1 MPIPHPS
8 GTMKPDY
15 THITVILDRSGSMQ
29 RIADDIIGGFNDF
42 VHQQKEG
49 TGTATLTLVQF
60 DTQDPYE
67 VIHWFKPIG
76 EIPPLTNETFIPR
89 ASTPLWDAVG
99 RGIADLERSLSLLP
113 PEAQPE
119 QVVMVVVTDGMENS
133 SHQFRGSQIRKMITE
148 KSEKH
153 QWQFVYLSADLNA
166 VNEAEKTGFSKTS
179 SMSYDPSAAGVK
191 DAWYSTADTIR
202 KYRNKSQASV
212 HFSEE
217 DRKRQQ
223 SEQKRQQQAKK
234 NEQTP
239 EPPEEHS

>member
-15 THITVILDRSGSMQ
+15 THITVILDRSGSMH

-42 VHQQKEG
+42 VHRQKEG

-76 EIPPLTNETFIPR
+76 EIPPLTNQTFIPR
-89 ASTPLWDAVG
+89 AGTPLWDAVG
-99 RGIADLERSLSLLP
+99 RAIADLERSLSLLVP
-113 PEAQPE
+113 TAQPE
-119 QVVMVVVTDGMENS
+119 QIVMVVVTDGMENAS
-133 SHQFRGSQIRKMITE
+133 RQFRGGQIRQMITE

-166 VNEAEKTGFSKTS
+166 VNEAEQTGFSKAA
-179 SMSYDPSAAGVK
+179 SMSYDPNAAGVK
-191 DAWYSTADTIR
+191 SAWHSTADTIR

-212 HFSEE
+212 HFSEA
-217 DRKRQQ
+217 DRQRQQ
-223 SEQKRQQQAKK
+223 SETRRQQ
-234 NEQTP
+234 QTP